1 MSIQNVKLRVTQ
13 GYSRIGYQ
21 QWENTVIPIY
31 WSRDVHA
38 PGKIFFFS
46 THEFQA
52 GLRTRFIVQN
62 VSKLPSVD
70 ILVMTN
76 IDTYAI
82 AVLEM
87 RASKILESLA

>member
-38 PGKIFFFS
+38 PGKIYFS
-46 THEFQA
+46 A
-52 GLRTRFIVQN
+52 RTNFKQDYEPD
-62 VSKLPSVD
+62 SLFKMYPSFHQ
-70 ILVMTN
+70 
-76 IDTYAI
+76 
-82 AVLEM
+82 
-87 RASKILESLA
+87 